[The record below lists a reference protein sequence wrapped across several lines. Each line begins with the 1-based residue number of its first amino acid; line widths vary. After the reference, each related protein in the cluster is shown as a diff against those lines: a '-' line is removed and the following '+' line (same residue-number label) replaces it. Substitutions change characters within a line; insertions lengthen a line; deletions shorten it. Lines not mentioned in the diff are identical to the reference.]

1 MSCGCN
7 KKSDDTEAPQKSSI
21 NWTYLII
28 LLIALALGWYFF
40 MRAKG
45 PDAFFEAK

>member
-7 KKSDDTEAPQKSSI
+7 KKSDETQKSSGSI

-28 LLIALALGWYFF
+28 LLIAIALGWYFF